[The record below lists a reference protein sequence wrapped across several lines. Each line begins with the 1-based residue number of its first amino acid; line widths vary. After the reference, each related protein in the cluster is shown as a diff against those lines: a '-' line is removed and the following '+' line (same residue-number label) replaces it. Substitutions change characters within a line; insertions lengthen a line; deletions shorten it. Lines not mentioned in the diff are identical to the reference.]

1 MFQANYPG
9 SQETNSSTEQS
20 SGSSNMLMPFH
31 PSFGQPRN
39 PIYES
44 GDGEVETPRQSGH
57 AHDMTESNFSLAT
70 PPPSWPPPQ
79 IPRIHHGVRP
89 DVTQGMYINPNDR
102 AGT

>member
-1 MFQANYPG
+1 MFHANYPG

-20 SGSSNMLMPFH
+20 SGSSNMLMPLPRFV
-31 PSFGQPRN
+31 QPRN

-57 AHDMTESNFSLAT
+57 AHDMTDSNFTLAT